1 MRILKPLFTTI
12 LFMSSLT
19 AIEVIAG
26 ETDKNPVLQ
35 GCENVA
41 WVRENRHD
49 VQKCKKKGK
58 IVCVG
63 EKIPAGAF
71 SQYAG
76 QQRHNHYEL
85 PGYEGR
91 GNGKGHEYK
100 GMKQKTKIL
109 KAGQYAGQTLYT
121 KVDYGSDWHDHGG
134 NPKNWSN
141 FGAFSCHD

>member
-1 MRILKPLFTTI
+1 VRILKPLFTTI

-41 WVRENRHD
+41 WVRENRLD

-63 EKIPAGAF
+63 ERIPLGAWVNP
-71 SQYAG
+71 G
-76 QQRHNHYEL
+76 RRRHNHYEL

-100 GMKQKTKIL
+100 GMKQKTKIVNM
-109 KAGQYAGQTLYT
+109 YMRE
-121 KVDYGSDWHDHGG
+121 DYGSDWHDHGG
-134 NPKNWSN
+134 NPKNWTN
-141 FGAFSCHD
+141 FGTFSCHD

>member
-41 WVRENRHD
+41 WVRKNGRD
-49 VQKCKKKGK
+49 VQECKKKGK

-63 EKIPAGAF
+63 QKGLTFSKDAGKP
-71 SQYAG
+71 
-76 QQRHNHYEL
+76 RHSHYEL

-100 GMKQKTKIL
+100 GMKQKTKML
-109 KAGQYAGQTLYT
+109 KAGTQYWGQTLYT
-121 KVDYGSDWHDHGG
+121 KVDYGSDWHDHETLR
-134 NPKNWSN
+134 
-141 FGAFSCHD
+141 

>member
-41 WVRENRHD
+41 WVRKNGRD
-49 VQKCKKKGK
+49 VQECKKKGK

-63 EKIPAGAF
+63 QKGLTFSKDAGKP
-71 SQYAG
+71 
-76 QQRHNHYEL
+76 RHSHYEL

-100 GMKQKTKIL
+100 GMKQKTKPEYKGKINGIDFYDL
-109 KAGQYAGQTLYT
+109 KHF
-121 KVDYGSDWHDHGG
+121 GSEWHDHNG
-134 NPKNWSN
+134 NPKNWMRY
-141 FGAFSCHD
+141 GPFSCHD

>member
-12 LFMSSLT
+12 LFICSLT

-41 WVRENRHD
+41 WVWGKNGRYI
-49 VQKCKKKGK
+49 QKCKKKGK

-63 EKIPAGAF
+63 EQIPGGAF
-71 SQYAG
+71 NSDAG
-76 QQRHNHYEL
+76 EQRHSHYEL

-100 GMKQKTKIL
+100 GMKQKTKFV
-109 KAGQYAGQTLYT
+109 KADPMYVR
-121 KVDYGSDWHDHGG
+121 VDYGSDWHDHGG
-134 NPKNWSN
+134 NPKNWTN
-141 FGAFSCHD
+141 WGRFSCHD

>member
-41 WVRENRHD
+41 WVEEYSKY

-63 EKIPAGAF
+63 EKARGFRGDAGH
-71 SQYAG
+71 
-76 QQRHNHYEL
+76 QRHNHYEL

-100 GMKQKTKIL
+100 GMKQKTKIV
-109 KAGQYAGQTLYT
+109 KMDAKPNPVYMR
-121 KVDYGSDWHDHGG
+121 VDYGSDWHDHGG
-134 NPKNWSN
+134 NPKNWTN
-141 FGAFSCHD
+141 FGRFSCHD

>member
-19 AIEVIAG
+19 AIEVISG

-41 WVRENRHD
+41 WVRKNGRD
-49 VQKCKKKGK
+49 VQECKKKGK

-63 EKIPAGAF
+63 QKGLTFSKDAGKP
-71 SQYAG
+71 
-76 QQRHNHYEL
+76 RHSHYEL

-100 GMKQKTKIL
+100 GMKMKTKYDL
-109 KAGQYAGQTLYT
+109 VNYMR
-121 KVDYGSDWHDHGG
+121 VDYGSEWHDHGG
-134 NPKNWSN
+134 NPKNWTN
-141 FGAFSCHD
+141 FGAFACHD

>member
-41 WVRENRHD
+41 WVRKNGRDFQE
-49 VQKCKKKGK
+49 CKKKGK

-63 EKIPAGAF
+63 QKGGTFTKDAGKP
-71 SQYAG
+71 
-76 QQRHNHYEL
+76 RHSHYEL

-100 GMKQKTKIL
+100 GMKMKTK
-109 KAGQYAGQTLYT
+109 YDFVNYRR
-121 KVDYGSDWHDHGG
+121 VDYGSEWHDHGG
-134 NPKNWSN
+134 NPKNWTN
-141 FGAFSCHD
+141 FGAFACHD

>member
-41 WVRENRHD
+41 WVKENRKD

-63 EKIPAGAF
+63 ERIPRGAWVNP
-71 SQYAG
+71 G
-76 QQRHNHYEL
+76 EQRHSHYEL

-100 GMKQKTKIL
+100 GMKQKTKL
-109 KAGQYAGQTLYT
+109 V
-121 KVDYGSDWHDHGG
+121 KVSDIYFREDSGSEWHDHGG
-134 NPKNWSN
+134 NPKNWTN
-141 FGAFSCHD
+141 YGAFSCHD

>member
-41 WVRENRHD
+41 WDMENRQNRRD

-63 EKIPAGAF
+63 ERIPLGAWVDP
-71 SQYAG
+71 G
-76 QQRHNHYEL
+76 EQRHYHYEL

-100 GMKQKTKIL
+100 GMKQKTKL
-109 KAGQYAGQTLYT
+109 V
-121 KVDYGSDWHDHGG
+121 KVSERTNTMYMREDYGSDWHDHRD
-134 NPKNWSN
+134 PQES
-141 FGAFSCHD
+141 

>member
-41 WVRENRHD
+41 WVRENRQD

-63 EKIPAGAF
+63 EKIPSGAF
-71 SQYAG
+71 SNDAG
-76 QQRHNHYEL
+76 KRRHNHYEL

-100 GMKQKTKIL
+100 GMKQKTKL
-109 KAGQYAGQTLYT
+109 VNTYMR
-121 KVDYGSDWHDHGG
+121 VDYGSEWHDHGG
-134 NPKNWSN
+134 NPKNWTH
-141 FGAFSCHD
+141 FGPFSCHD

>member
-41 WVRENRHD
+41 WVRKNGRDFQE
-49 VQKCKKKGK
+49 CKKKGK

-63 EKIPAGAF
+63 QKGGTFSNDAGKR
-71 SQYAG
+71 
-76 QQRHNHYEL
+76 RHSHYEL

-100 GMKQKTKIL
+100 GMKQKTKL
-109 KAGQYAGQTLYT
+109 VNRYMR
-121 KVDYGSDWHDHGG
+121 VDYGSEWHDHGG
-134 NPKNWSN
+134 NPKNWTN

>member
-1 MRILKPLFTTI
+1 
-12 LFMSSLT
+12 MSSLT

-41 WVRENRHD
+41 WVTENRQTL
-49 VQKCKKKGK
+49 QKCKKKGK

-63 EKIPAGAF
+63 QKIPGGAF
-71 SQYAG
+71 SQDAG
-76 QQRHNHYEL
+76 KQRHNHYEL

-100 GMKQKTKIL
+100 GMKQKTK
-109 KAGQYAGQTLYT
+109 LYRYT
-121 KVDYGSDWHDHGG
+121 REDIGSDWHDHGG
-134 NPKNWSN
+134 NPKSWMRYGN
-141 FGAFSCHD
+141 FLS

>member
-1 MRILKPLFTTI
+1 
-12 LFMSSLT
+12 MSSLT

-41 WVRENRHD
+41 WVEEYSKY

-63 EKIPAGAF
+63 EKARGFSGDAGH
-71 SQYAG
+71 
-76 QQRHNHYEL
+76 QRHNHYEL

-100 GMKQKTKIL
+100 GMKQKTKL
-109 KAGQYAGQTLYT
+109 VKAGQYAGQSLYT
-121 KVDYGSDWHDHGG
+121 RVDYGSEWHDHGG
-134 NPKNWSN
+134 NPKNWTN